1 MTLLRTFLMSIAVAA
16 FGVLIY
22 AFATREEP
30 NAVSASAEL
39 GGRPLLD
46 GVFVR
51 DQIKLDTV
59 GALNGEGYRTI
70 VNLRPDGEE
79 PGQPASAAVAD
90 AAAKAGLAYA
100 YIPTPH
106 EDIPDG
112 VVEEMTRTLAA
123 YGRPAVLYCR
133 SGKRAAR
140 VWALAEASRADGATA
155 AEIVSV
161 VKSAGQTVDDLLQRI
176 AKRISSRAH
185 APDGSG

>member
-30 NAVSASAEL
+30 SVVSASAAL
-39 GGRPLLD
+39 GGKPLLD

-70 VNLRPDGEE
+70 VNLRPNGEE
-79 PGQPASAAVAD
+79 PGQPTSAAVAD
-90 AAAKAGLAYA
+90 AAAKAGLSYV

-106 EDIPDG
+106 GDIPDS
-112 VVEEMTRTLAA
+112 VVEEMARTLAA
-123 YGRPAVLYCR
+123 SGRPAVLYCR

-140 VWALAEASRADGATA
+140 VWALAEASRADGPTA
-155 AEIVSV
+155 AEIVSA
-161 VKSAGQTVDDLLQRI
+161 VKAAGQTVDDLLPRI
-176 AKRISSRAH
+176 EKRISSRTH
-185 APDGSG
+185 APATNG